1 MRTKH
6 LMRCG
11 VVPVLVALATG
22 SSGCSTTDNTTKGA
36 GIGGAI
42 GTGAGLAVGAATHH
56 PILGAAVGGLTGAGV
71 GAAVGADK
79 DEKIQEKR
87 DIQYATAVANAQAQ
101 QRMGITD
108 VIHMVQ
114 QGHDEQVIVNQIRTT
129 GSTFQLSPNDLDFLK
144 ANNVPPRVIAE
155 MQNAHAQPVLVGRPR
170 PVVVREG
177 PDVVYAPG
185 PPVVVVGR
193 PYPYYYGGFGYC
205 RRW

>member
-56 PILGAAVGGLTGAGV
+56 PILGAAVGGLAGAGV
-71 GAAVGADK
+71 GPAVGAGQ

-87 DIQYATAVANAQAQ
+87 DIQYATPAANAQAQ

-108 VIHMVQ
+108 VIHMVH

-129 GSTFQLSPNDLDFLK
+129 GSTYELSPNDLHSLK
-144 ANNVPPRVIAE
+144 ANNMPPRVMAE
-155 MQNAHAQPVLVGRPR
+155 M
-170 PVVVREG
+170 
-177 PDVVYAPG
+177 
-185 PPVVVVGR
+185 
-193 PYPYYYGGFGYC
+193 
-205 RRW
+205 